1 MISCSKGKV
10 LGCKAG
16 NLDLCVFKGDSF
28 NEEINWVRDV
38 NGKEV
43 PVKLR
48 GYSATMDF
56 ISAHNSKNELVLRLE
71 SPTGIFLDNNKIV
84 VNIPFQVVENFNWV
98 KSNYRLIMTSPQGIK
113 QTILR
118 GRFTIIGSSPECCS

>member
-1 MISCSKGKV
+1 MISRNTNKI
-10 LGCKAG
+10 LGCKTG

-28 NEEINWVRDV
+28 NEEINWIRNV
-38 NGKEV
+38 NNKEV

-56 ISAHNSKNELVLRLE
+56 ISAHNSRNELVLRLE
-71 SPTGIFLDNNKIV
+71 SPTGIYLDDDKIII
-84 VNIPFQVVENFNWV
+84 NIPFQVIENFNWV

-118 GRFTIIGSSPECCS
+118 GRFIINGVFPGCC